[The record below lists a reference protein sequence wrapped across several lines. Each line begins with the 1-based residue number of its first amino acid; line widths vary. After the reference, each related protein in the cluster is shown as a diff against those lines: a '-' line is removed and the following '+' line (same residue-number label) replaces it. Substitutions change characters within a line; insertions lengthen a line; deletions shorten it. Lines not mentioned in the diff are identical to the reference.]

1 MTISI
6 GGNDLIEV
14 LYEALEAA
22 LTPTPE
28 PAADALLN
36 GGSLDASVFET
47 RWPRRWPALPVRRPA
62 PTPSPMRAP
71 MC

>member
-22 LTPTPE
+22 LTPT
-28 PAADALLN
+28 
-36 GGSLDASVFET
+36 
-47 RWPRRWPALPVRRPA
+47 
-62 PTPSPMRAP
+62 RAG
-71 MC
+71 C